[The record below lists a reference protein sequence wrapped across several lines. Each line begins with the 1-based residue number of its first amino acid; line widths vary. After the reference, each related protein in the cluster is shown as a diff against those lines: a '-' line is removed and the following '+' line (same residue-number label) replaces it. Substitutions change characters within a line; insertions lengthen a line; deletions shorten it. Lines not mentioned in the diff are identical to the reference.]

1 LLTKEHK
8 PVPQRIIVNLSS
20 KGILV
25 EYSELVQG
33 GSRKVGMSTV
43 EMIAWGAL
51 GLLSLILP
59 FAWLLWGGTLAD
71 QKKDEALQVLE
82 GRETRGP
89 TS

>member
-1 LLTKEHK
+1 
-8 PVPQRIIVNLSS
+8 
-20 KGILV
+20 
-25 EYSELVQG
+25 
-33 GSRKVGMSTV
+33 MSTV
-43 EMIAWGAL
+43 EMITWAAL

-59 FAWLLWGGTLAD
+59 IAWLLWGGTLAD